1 MLRKLNLNKGGRTMT
16 LKSHFS
22 FRKLLSV
29 FLAVLTVMSIFS
41 VNVYADFQGSDSTSA
56 GSGTVAGNYHITTV
70 SNDESLVVG
79 YRFSIVNTSGSTLKD
94 NNGQYKII
102 DVIRSSLPT
111 FTSTTL
117 ILFLSIEIT
126 FPFCSLSNKF
136 L

>member
-1 MLRKLNLNKGGRTMT
+1 MT
-16 LKSHFS
+16 LKSKFT

-29 FLAVLTVMSIFS
+29 FLAMLTVMSIFS

-79 YRFSIVNTSGSTLKD
+79 YRFSIVNTKGETLDD
-94 NNGQYKII
+94 NGRFKII

-126 FPFCSLSNKF
+126 LPFCSLSNKF